1 MSAMWEDM
9 PGPDL
14 ELLRRANLCFQ
25 AYIFYHNPSRHTRE
39 GHCTA
44 CDADLWVSNP
54 QRTITSD
61 DLDFLNARHNESGR
75 CPKCGNPV
83 IYKQIGKSKSRSS
96 LRATGRIVFILP
108 VNENKV
114 YARAFCIVKDYT
126 NYRDGYIECMWQA
139 ERTRYIWQPGEYS
152 VYKYDEC
159 RLGVRQNGSIPKYDF
174 IRTSLIEPFTA
185 TNMGG
190 DLKEYKIVNED
201 ALKDCFLRYAQLDS
215 FKREDAKIYRFYFY
229 SDRIFKYLS
238 LYCEHPQFEMLMKLG
253 HRDAVDEFVY
263 NNRKNTSILKWEAKD
278 PASFFRMS
286 KQKYKEFWKYGGN
299 LQLLKAYKKLYKISP
314 NSTSYEIVNNYM
326 STLNFYYNEWQEIV
340 IKYHIPH
347 VHYFNYLQK
356 SAEKLKLIR
365 DAFVMH
371 RDYLKSAEKLEYDLT
386 NEVVLLPNKLKKAH
400 DIAYKTVQ
408 AKQEE
413 IKEKKRVKEEEEA
426 NSKLTKLYNKRDQQY
441 VYSDEN
447 FCIVQ
452 PETMQDIINEGKT
465 QEHCVGGYALRHA
478 QGKLTI
484 LFLRNI
490 NTPDVSYQT
499 IEMDGKTMRQ
509 IQGYKN
515 KTPLSKMA
523 NDFLQ
528 RWLKWVENGS
538 ERDKDGNPI
547 IADEEHDRVM
557 IAS

>member
-61 DLDFLNARHNESGR
+61 DKEFLNARHNESGR

-114 YARAFCIVKDYT
+114 YARAFYIEKDYT

-159 RLGVRQNGSIPKYDF
+159 RLGVRQNGSMPKYDF

-185 TNMGG
+185 ANMGG

-253 HRDAVDEFVY
+253 HGSFVNRLVYAGCTNGRYVKWDAKSPTEFFKLSKQEYQLFRTAGGGEQLYTIYKVLKRRWETTTFSEVKEYIEDFNMYVDE
-263 NNRKNTSILKWEAKD
+263 
-278 PASFFRMS
+278 
-286 KQKYKEFWKYGGN
+286 WKAMIV
-299 LQLLKAYKKLYKISP
+299 KHKISP
-314 NSTSYEIVNNYM
+314 VRYHNYI
-326 STLNFYYNEWQEIV
+326 TG
-340 IKYHIPH
+340 
-347 VHYFNYLQK
+347 K
-356 SAEKLKLIR
+356 SNKEQP
-365 DAFVMH
+365 FVKTYILH
-371 RDYLKSAEKLEYDLT
+371 RDYIKFAGQIGYDIKNEVIQFPKDLT
-386 NEVVLLPNKLKKAH
+386 KAH
-400 DIAYKTVQ
+400 DTAHDLYKKMETAQ
-408 AKQEE
+408 KEKELE
-413 IKEKKRVKEEEEA
+413 IKNHEME
-426 NSKLTKLYNKRDQQY
+426 KLYAKREKQY
-441 VYSDEN
+441 TFSDGEYS
-447 FCIVQ
+447 ILQ
-452 PETMQDIINEGKT
+452 PTSLQEIIQEGSALH
-465 QEHCVGGYALRHA
+465 HCVGGYAPRHA
-478 QGKLTI
+478 EGKLTI
-484 LFLRNI
+484 LFLRRNKAI
-490 NTPDVSYQT
+490 DQPYQT
-499 IEMDGKTMRQ
+499 IEMSGKALKQ
-509 IQGYKN
+509 IEGYKN
-515 KTPLSKMA
+515 KTPLTESAQAFFSK
-523 NDFLQ
+523 
-528 RWLKWVENGS
+528 WLTWVEAGS
-538 ERDKDGNPI
+538 PRSKDGKPI
-547 IADEEHDRVM
+547 IEADAPAQA
-557 IAS
+557 AS